1 MKRYTVILPL
11 LLPRLTDKAAA
22 QFIELLHLRIAAVEH
37 HYAAQ
42 IHRHQK
48 RRREIQLDPQSP
60 PSSPSDIP
68 F

>member
-1 MKRYTVILPL
+1 VKRHTVILPL

-22 QFIELLHLRIAAVEH
+22 QFIEWLHQLIAAVEH

-48 RRREIQLDPQSP
+48 RRREIQHDPQSP
-60 PSSPSDIP
+60 PSSRSDIP